1 MRSKC
6 SSCRLQSSTD
16 IDRVETSQRWSTA
29 CIDYTH
35 TCGRAHTHVHTHTRT
50 ATATATHRHTHALA
64 SGHADGRTPV
74 GTPRTFDGSGKGM
87 GDASRHFALDRRRRC
102 TVRVY
107 QHCACVPGRACAT
120 PVTLVCEACL
130 ATNPGRPRAQ
140 EGCPLY
146 SMNVASARGSVRCMP
161 YGIVHTR
168 GLRFGLHS
176 HTRTLALLLCA

>member
-16 IDRVETSQRWSTA
+16 IDRVGTSQRWSTA
-29 CIDYTH
+29 CIGYTH
-35 TCGRAHTHVHTHTRT
+35 TCGRAAHTRT
-50 ATATATHRHTHALA
+50 HAHTHRHRHRHVRTHALA
-64 SGHADGRTPV
+64 PGHADGRTPV
-74 GTPRTFDGSGKGM
+74 GTPRTCVGSGKGM

-120 PVTLVCEACL
+120 PVTLVCKACL

-140 EGCPLY
+140 EGCTLC
-146 SMNVASARGSVRCMP
+146 SMNVASARGSVRYMP

-168 GLRFGLHS
+168 GLRFGCHS